1 MRKLV
6 LLALSMAVV
15 LVLVMAGS
23 FVMFI
28 NTRASPGFELSSLRS
43 PSMVFDSPVERIQHT
58 NSSVNVPPLRLQMSW
73 TVTPIY
79 AGYGGVMNVTVK
91 NNDPTTVYVYGYG
104 VVWEHSTVS
113 TSRNASV
120 LIPAGANRT
129 IGLLFFQAPDGVP
142 YGYYTITLNVEIQNT
157 LGTGWSD
164 IGSYGMTDSKYA
176 SFETPLDYLD
186 HSTTSNNPGYYSKVN
201 ERIDMGATQV
211 IAYNIL
217 ANNSNVYS
225 IQAVAD
231 AFDWVRDHI
240 VYTDDPN
247 DYWQSASETLSWR
260 TGDCEDYAILLASM
274 IDEMGGN
281 ARVNVIDGHA
291 FASVFMGSDP
301 GVVAN
306 VSKAMSSH
314 YGTQVPVYFLND
326 TTGYWMVIDP
336 TGFPYAGG
344 LPTLSGPVLNDPAH
358 SWSFESSTWLDTV
371 DATGS
376 TQGSGLLPF

>member
-142 YGYYTITLNVEIQNT
+142 YGYYTITLNVEIQNM

-201 ERIDMGATQV
+201 ERIDMGATRSSPTTSWQT
-211 IAYNIL
+211 IPTSTA
-217 ANNSNVYS
+217 SRRWRTRS
-225 IQAVAD
+225 IGCATTSFIRTIRTTIGNRPARRCPGVPGTA
-231 AFDWVRDHI
+231 RI
-240 VYTDDPN
+240 
-247 DYWQSASETLSWR
+247 TLS
-260 TGDCEDYAILLASM
+260 C
-274 IDEMGGN
+274 
-281 ARVNVIDGHA
+281 
-291 FASVFMGSDP
+291 
-301 GVVAN
+301 
-306 VSKAMSSH
+306 
-314 YGTQVPVYFLND
+314 
-326 TTGYWMVIDP
+326 
-336 TGFPYAGG
+336 
-344 LPTLSGPVLNDPAH
+344 
-358 SWSFESSTWLDTV
+358 
-371 DATGS
+371 
-376 TQGSGLLPF
+376 